1 MFHRSLEEL
10 EEGNGRPSLSGIL
23 TGWEA
28 NEDAEENGLSKVKR
42 EVKTGEMSVSTS
54 SIYNKRK
61 RKKGKVTNSTWGN
74 LEKDM

>member
-10 EEGNGRPSLSGIL
+10 EEGNGQPSLSGIL

-42 EVKTGEMSVSTS
+42 
-54 SIYNKRK
+54 
-61 RKKGKVTNSTWGN
+61 
-74 LEKDM
+74 